1 MSDVVEFSED
11 RGIVTLRLNR
21 PEVKNAV
28 DGEMMSALGEH
39 VARLSARDDL
49 IAVILCAAGQE
60 SFCSGGD
67 LVWMRGFDTPEK
79 GSEMSRRMQGILQG
93 IATLPAPVIGV
104 VSGYAL
110 GGGTE
115 VALACDLR
123 VMEEHAFMQF
133 KQARVGVM
141 SGWGGGARL
150 LRLIGYA
157 RAMEL
162 FASCRR
168 LLPAEALKL
177 GLANEV
183 VATGEGL
190 DEALRIANSFRK
202 ASGRSIRVIKRYLQD
217 AVMLDQDAAASL
229 EADRFAEVWCSPEH
243 GEAMAAF
250 RDKRRP
256 DFGRG

>member
-1 MSDVVEFSED
+1 MSDVLRISED

-21 PEVKNAV
+21 PHVKNAV
-28 DGEMMSALGEH
+28 DGDMMAALSEQ
-39 VARLSARDDL
+39 ARRLSTREDL
-49 IAVILCAAGQE
+49 VAVILCAAGDE

-67 LVWMRGFDTPEK
+67 LHWLRGFDTPEK
-79 GSEMSRRMQGILQG
+79 GSEMSRRMQAILQG

-104 VSGYAL
+104 LSGYAL

-123 VMEEHAFMQF
+123 VMEEHSFLQF

-150 LRLIGYA
+150 LRLVGYA

-168 LLPAEALKL
+168 LLPAEALEL
-177 GLANEV
+177 GLANKIV
-183 VATGEGL
+183 PTGCGL
-190 DEALRIANSFRK
+190 QEALTIADSFRK
-202 ASGRSIRVIKRYLQD
+202 ASGRSIRVIKSYLQD
-217 AVMLDQDAAASL
+217 AVMLDQDAAAAL
-229 EADRFAEVWCSPEH
+229 EAERFAQVWCSPEH
-243 GEAMAAF
+243 SEAMAAF

>member
-28 DGEMMSALGEH
+28 DGEMMTALGEH
-39 VARLSARDDL
+39 VARLSVRDDL

-150 LRLIGYA
+150 LRLVGYA

-168 LLPAEALKL
+168 LLPAEALEL

-190 DEALRIANSFRK
+190 DEALRIAGARHIDVRVEQSAALGADK
-202 ASGRSIRVIKRYLQD
+202 DVYEATWAS
-217 AVMLDQDAAASL
+217 
-229 EADRFAEVWCSPEH
+229 
-243 GEAMAAF
+243 
-250 RDKRRP
+250 
-256 DFGRG
+256 